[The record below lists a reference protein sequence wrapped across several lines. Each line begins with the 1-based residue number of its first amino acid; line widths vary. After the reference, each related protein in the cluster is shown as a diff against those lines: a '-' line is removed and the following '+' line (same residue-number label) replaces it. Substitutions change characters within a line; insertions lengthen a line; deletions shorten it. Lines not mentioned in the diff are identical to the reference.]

1 MTAATLQPHSL
12 LSPVPHGLGAG
23 DTLAPRPASL
33 DGLTLGLL
41 GNLKPHCDTLLKTL
55 GEKLQTMGVRNVLF
69 REKTS
74 CSLGAGD
81 KLLDEIARNCKVAI
95 VALGD

>member
-1 MTAATLQPHSL
+1 MTLNLSMESL
-12 LSPVPHGLGAG
+12 LSPVPVGLGGG
-23 DTLAPRPASL
+23 DTLAARPASYK
-33 DGLTLGLL
+33 DLTVGLL
-41 GNLKPHCDTLLKTL
+41 GNLKPNCDVLLKTL
-55 GEKLQTMGVRNVLF
+55 GDKLVAMGARTTLF

-81 KLLDEIARNCKVAI
+81 VLLVEIARSCKIAI

>member
-1 MTAATLQPHSL
+1 MTATLQAQSL
-12 LSPVPHGLGAG
+12 LSPVPHGLGPG
-23 DTLAPRPASL
+23 DALAARPASFKDL
-33 DGLTLGLL
+33 NIGLL
-41 GNLKPHCDTLLKTL
+41 GNLKPNCDVLLKTL
-55 GEKLQTMGVRNVLF
+55 GDKLTSMGARSTLF

-81 KLLDEIARNCKVAI
+81 VLLGEIARNCQIAI

>member
-1 MTAATLQPHSL
+1 MTSTLQAHSL
-12 LSPVPHGLGAG
+12 LSPVPSGLGPG
-23 DTLAPRPASL
+23 DTLAARPASL
-33 DGLTLGLL
+33 KDLNIGLL
-41 GNLKPHCDTLLKTL
+41 GNLKPNCDVLLKTL
-55 GEKLQTMGVRNVLF
+55 GDEIKNKLGARSVLF

-81 KLLDEIARNCKVAI
+81 PLLDEIARNCQVAI